1 MKEGKRI
8 KKLLLGAAIA
18 VMTMMCT
25 VPVSAA
31 TKTFKTTV
39 QKGNCV
45 HIVNE
50 NISGNAISKYKLQ
63 IIPKTSGA
71 KYDIVYAYGTEAM
84 ALKDCRKQSS
94 VTNSTYFKANR
105 TVNRGIIACVKAT
118 SGTVEIRVTTT
129 SKKSNVKIKK
139 SIMKNHSPLIS
150 KKTSKGGKIWLKRTG
165 SNITTLPLIISAK
178 SGAIMQRTLN
188 STAYER
194 YDFKDKY
201 VLFRR
206 YVNKK
211 KTLQKNRSYAS
222 ANGSTRYYSC
232 LIPANSKGV
241 AYTGVMTTKKGTITY
256 YYPSDYLKVT
266 GVNKKAS

>member
-1 MKEGKRI
+1 MKERRI
-8 KKLLLGAAIA
+8 KKMLLGAAVA
-18 VMTMMCT
+18 VMAMMCT
-25 VPVSAA
+25 IPVSAA

-39 QKGNCV
+39 QNGSCV

-63 IIPKTSGA
+63 IIPKTSGT

-105 TVNRGIIACVKAT
+105 TANRGIIACVKAT

-129 SKKSNVKIKK
+129 SKNSAVKIKRNN
-139 SIMKNHSPLIS
+139 MANHSPLNS
-150 KKTSKGGKIWLKRTG
+150 RTVTKGRRIWLKRTSG
-165 SNITTLPLIISAK
+165 NITTLPLIISAE
-178 SGAIMQRTLN
+178 SGAVMQRTLN
-188 STAYER
+188 TSAYER
-194 YDFKDKY
+194 YDFKGNY
-201 VLFRR
+201 MLFRR

-211 KTLQKNRSYAS
+211 KALQKKRSYAS
-222 ANGSTRYYSC
+222 ANGTTRYYSC

-241 AYTGVMTTKKGTITY
+241 AYTGNMTTRKGTVTY

-266 GVNKKAS
+266 GLIQKAS